1 MMTIVMVHCDICFA
15 PLVKGDCVKPGE
27 FLIFEA

>member
-1 MMTIVMVHCDICFA
+1 MTIVNAPFDICFA
-15 PLVKGDCVKPGE
+15 PLVMGDCVKPVE